1 MVVERLG
8 AIANLFG
15 SSPAKRDALA
25 RLLTSADLPG
35 SGWRRM
41 SEKTWRTGAKGP
53 ETEWARRA
61 REAGSLTAFR
71 SLQNR
76 AVRQWIWTQ
85 MTPLVSMED
94 AHAEFEQI
102 RERGLRTQGAVKV
115 HSEKDVAVDLFAGS
129 TRIWAHE
136 QRVTGLFGNGTNKL
150 LAAVVGTSV
159 IVVCSSGTEV
169 ITWNA
174 MAGLAIKLGQRV
186 PTEFAQN

>member
-8 AIANLFG
+8 TIANLW
-15 SSPAKRDALA
+15 SSPARRDALA

-35 SGWRRM
+35 SGWRKM
-41 SEKTWRTGAKGP
+41 SEKTWPTGAKGP
-53 ETEWARRA
+53 ATEWSERA
-61 REAGSLTAFR
+61 RAAGSLTAFR

-76 AVRQWIWTQ
+76 GVRQWIWTQ
-85 MTPLVSMED
+85 MTPLVSMAD
-94 AHAEFEQI
+94 AHAELERM
-102 RERGLRTQGAVKV
+102 RERGLRTQGAVRV

-159 IVVCSSGTEV
+159 IVVSSSGTEV
-169 ITWNA
+169 ITWSA
-174 MAGLAIKLGQRV
+174 MAGLAVKLGQRV
-186 PTEFAQN
+186 PTELT

>member
-1 MVVERLG
+1 MVVFERRH
-8 AIANLFG
+8 
-15 SSPAKRDALA
+15 AKRDALA
-25 RLLTSADLPG
+25 RLLTGADLPG
-35 SGWRRM
+35 SGWRKM
-41 SEKTWRTGAKGP
+41 SEKTWPAGTKGP
-53 ETEWARRA
+53 ATEWGRRA

-76 AVRQWIWTQ
+76 AVRQWVWTQ

-102 RERGLRTQGAVKV
+102 KERGLRTQGAVRV
-115 HSEKDVAVDLFAGS
+115 HSEKDVAVDAFAGS

-159 IVVCSSGTEV
+159 IVVCASGTEI

-174 MAGLAIKLGQRV
+174 MTGLAVKLGQRV
-186 PTEFAQN
+186 PTDFGS